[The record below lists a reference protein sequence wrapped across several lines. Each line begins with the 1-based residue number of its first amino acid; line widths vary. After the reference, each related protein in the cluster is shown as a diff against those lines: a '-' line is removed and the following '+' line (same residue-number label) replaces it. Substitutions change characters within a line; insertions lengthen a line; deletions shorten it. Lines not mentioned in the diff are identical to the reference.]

1 MYIIVVFFE
10 TCAGLAQL
18 VEQWNHNPRVI
29 GPNPIPGTIFD
40 ICETLLPKRQGFFV
54 FLQWGEDF
62 LGQCHKKSKK
72 LWILHL
78 KSCFVTL

>member
-29 GPNPIPGTIFD
+29 GPNPIPGTTIVFTGRLSPHPPSRR
-40 ICETLLPKRQGFFV
+40 EASLLLSRPILPAMQFALHYALAFLYLFF
-54 FLQWGEDF
+54 Q
-62 LGQCHKKSKK
+62 
-72 LWILHL
+72 
-78 KSCFVTL
+78 